1 MLFRSLV
8 VVAWILAITG
18 LRREAPLGR
27 WQMPALI
34 AVVGILGIWL
44 IKVMTDPPI
53 DVWVFQR
60 DAAQHLLSGANPY
73 AMDFPN
79 IYDHTR
85 YYGEGVVVDGRVTY
99 GYPYLPVTLAF
110 YVPTEAIAADPR
122 FGNLAALLLAAGLIA
137 WAHRGPVARGALG
150 MLLLTPTVLFI
161 LRYSWTEPVVLLALA
176 ATVAAAVRA
185 PRLTGIAL
193 GLFLTA
199 KQYCLLAVPLA
210 LLLLRR
216 QDGRRGAVA
225 LAAGAIVAGALATIP
240 FALWDLPAFTKA
252 IVEIQSHTAMRM
264 DSLGFGPIVATL
276 AGGDV
281 PGWLPFTA
289 AGLAVLLCLVVAPW
303 TPSGFAL
310 STAVALFVFF
320 ILARQAFP
328 NYYFLIVGA
337 LAIAIAAAAPAAR
350 ERAR

>member
-1 MLFRSLV
+1 MLFRSTLAGLADRFTRGRDDRPLALVLAAIAAIAIGHAMSLHHRSDFPGFLPWIGGALVLLVLALVQPRAIDRVAPRISREALLLAVLAVGITWGAWELLTVPDELPIPGPAGRWLEGSDARTLV

-185 PRLTGIAL
+185 QRPGPQGPAL
-193 GLFLTA
+193 
-199 KQYCLLAVPLA
+199 P
-210 LLLLRR
+210 
-216 QDGRRGAVA
+216 
-225 LAAGAIVAGALATIP
+225 
-240 FALWDLPAFTKA
+240 
-252 IVEIQSHTAMRM
+252 
-264 DSLGFGPIVATL
+264 
-276 AGGDV
+276 
-281 PGWLPFTA
+281 
-289 AGLAVLLCLVVAPW
+289 
-303 TPSGFAL
+303 
-310 STAVALFVFF
+310 
-320 ILARQAFP
+320 
-328 NYYFLIVGA
+328 
-337 LAIAIAAAAPAAR
+337 
-350 ERAR
+350 